1 MKVIRF
7 ELEGLL
13 NSFRIPFFRTYHK
26 TFLAPPKTTVIGMLC
41 NISLKPQKEFFEILD
56 KELIDVSVV
65 IDEISGRTKDLWK
78 YKTLKKSETMGGSVV
93 RRDKLF
99 LSKYTV
105 YVCIREQTLFDEI
118 FESLKNPKNIPS
130 LGLDDELV
138 IIKNVKDVS
147 GFIKQN
153 DTDRINSVFL
163 NKGYSYKAFIKEQNK
178 PIELPTPNL
187 IPIKFIAFDKKGN
200 RISKEVVEEYP
211 QVEYINC
218 NMQIDGVVSYMD
230 IENNNKLVF
239 Y

>member
-26 TFLAPPKTTVIGMLC
+26 TFLAPPKTTVVGMLC

-65 IDEISGRTKDLWK
+65 IDEISGKTKDLWS
-78 YKTLKKSETMGGSVV
+78 YKTLEKKNMGKSVI

-99 LSKYTV
+99 LSKYTIYV
-105 YVCIREQTLFDEI
+105 YIKEQTLFDDI

-147 GFIKQN
+147 EAIKPN

-163 NKGYSYKAFIKEQNK
+163 NKGYNYKAFIKEPNK

-187 IPIKFIAFDKKGN
+187 IPTKFIAFDKKGN

-211 QVEYINC
+211 QIEYINC
-218 NMQIDGVVSYMD
+218 NMQIDGVISYMD
-230 IENNNKLVF
+230 IENNNRLVF

>member
-7 ELEGLL
+7 ELDGLL

-65 IDEISGRTKDLWK
+65 IDEIGGKTKDLWS
-78 YKTLKKSETMGGSVV
+78 YKTLEKGNMGKSVI

-99 LSKYTV
+99 LSKYTIYV
-105 YVCIREQTLFDEI
+105 YIKEQTLFNEI
-118 FESLKNPKNIPS
+118 FESLKNPKNTPS

-147 GFIKQN
+147 EDMKPN
-153 DTDRINSVFL
+153 DTDKINSVFL
-163 NKGYSYKAFIKEQNK
+163 NKGYRYKAFINEQNK

-187 IPIKFIAFDKKGN
+187 TPIKFIVFDKKGN

-218 NMQIDGVVSYMD
+218 NMQIEGIASYMD
-230 IENNNKLVF
+230 IEKNNRLGF

>member
-26 TFLAPPKTTVIGMLC
+26 TFLAPPKTTIVGMLC
-41 NISLKPQKEFFEILD
+41 NISLKAQKEFFEVLD
-56 KELIDVSVV
+56 KELIDVSVI
-65 IDEISGRTKDLWK
+65 IDEINGKAKDLWS
-78 YKTLKKSETMGGSVV
+78 YKTLEKGNMGKSVV

-105 YVCIREQTLFDEI
+105 YANIKEQTLFDVVY
-118 FESLKNPKNIPS
+118 ESLKKPKNTPS

-138 IIKNVKDVS
+138 VIKNIEDLTNRLK
-147 GFIKQN
+147 INETNQ
-153 DTDRINSVFL
+153 INSVFL
-163 NKGYSYKAFIKEQNK
+163 NKNYKYKAFVKDVNK
-178 PIELPTPNL
+178 PIELLTISL
-187 IPIKFIAFDKKGN
+187 TPIKFTAFDKKEN
-200 RISKEVVEEYP
+200 RISKEVKEEFL

-218 NMQIDGVVSYMD
+218 NIQIDGITSYID
-230 IENNNKLVF
+230 EEKNNKLVF

>member
-41 NISLKPQKEFFEILD
+41 NISLKPQKDFFEILD

-65 IDEISGRTKDLWK
+65 IDEISGKTKDLWS
-78 YKTLKKSETMGGSVV
+78 YKTLEKKNMGKSVI

-99 LSKYTV
+99 LCKYTV
-105 YVCIREQTLFDEI
+105 YIYIKEQKIFDDI
-118 FESLKNPKNIPS
+118 FESLKNPKNTPS

-147 GFIKQN
+147 ECIKPN
-153 DTDRINSVFL
+153 DTDRINSIFL
-163 NKGYSYKAFIKEQNK
+163 NKGYTYKAFIQEQNK

-187 IPIKFIAFDKKGN
+187 IPIKFLAFDKKGN
-200 RISKEVVEEYP
+200 RISKEVKEEYP

-218 NMQIDGVVSYMD
+218 DIKIDGVESYKD
-230 IENNNKLVF
+230 IENNNRLVF

>member
-65 IDEISGRTKDLWK
+65 IDEISGKTKDLWS
-78 YKTLKKSETMGGSVV
+78 YKTLEKGNMGKSVI

-99 LSKYTV
+99 LSKYTIYV
-105 YVCIREQTLFDEI
+105 YIKDQILFDEI
-118 FESLKNPKNIPS
+118 FESLKNPKNTPS

-147 GFIKQN
+147 EAIKPN
-153 DTDRINSVFL
+153 DTDKINSVFL
-163 NKGYSYKAFIKEQNK
+163 NKGYSYKAFINEPNK
-178 PIELPTPNL
+178 PIELPTPNM
-187 IPIKFIAFDKKGN
+187 IPIKFIAFDKKEN
-200 RISKEVVEEYP
+200 RISKEVKEEYP

-230 IENNNKLVF
+230 IENNNRLVF

>member
-1 MKVIRF
+1 MRVIRF

-41 NISLKPQKEFFEILD
+41 NISLKPQKEFFDILN

-65 IDEISGRTKDLWK
+65 IDDIQGKTKDLWS
-78 YKTLKKSETMGGSVV
+78 YKTLEKGNMGKSVI

-99 LSKYTV
+99 LANYTV
-105 YVCIREQTLFDEI
+105 YVSIKDDTLFDEI
-118 FESLKNPKNIPS
+118 LSALYEPKNTPS

-138 IIKNVKDVS
+138 IIKNVKYLRN
-147 GFIKQN
+147 IKLN
-153 DTDRINSVFL
+153 ENSKINSVFL
-163 NKGYSYKAFIKEQNK
+163 NKNFTYKAFIKEQNK
-178 PIELPTPNL
+178 PMELPTPNL
-187 IPIKFIAFDKKGN
+187 IPVKFIAYDKKGN
-200 RISKEVVEEYP
+200 RISKEVVEEYS

-218 NMQIDGVVSYMD
+218 EIQIDNITSYLDSEKM
-230 IENNNKLVF
+230 NRLVF

>member
-26 TFLAPPKTTVIGMLC
+26 TFLAPPKTTIVGMLC

-56 KELIDVSVV
+56 KELIDVSIV
-65 IDEISGRTKDLWK
+65 INEISGRTKDLWS
-78 YKTLKKSETMGGSVV
+78 YKTLEKGNMGKSVI

-105 YVCIREQTLFDEI
+105 YIYIKEQTIFDEI
-118 FESLKNPKNIPS
+118 FESLKNPKNTPS

-138 IIKNVKDVS
+138 IIKDVEDVS
-147 GFIKQN
+147 EAIKPN

-163 NKGYSYKAFIKEQNK
+163 NKGYTFKAFIKEINK
-178 PIELPTPNL
+178 PIELPIPNM

-200 RISKEVVEEYP
+200 RISKEVKEEYP

-218 NMQIDGVVSYMD
+218 DMKIDDVVSFMD
-230 IENNNKLVF
+230 IENNNRLVF

>member
-26 TFLAPPKTTVIGMLC
+26 TFLAPPKTTVVGMLC
-41 NISLKPQKEFFEILD
+41 NISLKPQKDFFEILD

-65 IDEISGRTKDLWK
+65 IDEISGKTKDLWS
-78 YKTLKKSETMGGSVV
+78 YKTLKKDDTRGKSVI

-99 LSKYTV
+99 LSKYTIYV
-105 YVCIREQTLFDEI
+105 YIKEQTLFDDI
-118 FESLKNPKNIPS
+118 FESLKNPKNTPS

-147 GFIKQN
+147 EDIKPN
-153 DTDRINSVFL
+153 DTDKINSVFL
-163 NKGYSYKAFIKEQNK
+163 NKGYSYKAFIKESNK
-178 PIELPTPNL
+178 PIELPTPNI
-187 IPIKFIAFDKKGN
+187 IPIKFNAFDKKGN
-200 RISKEVVEEYP
+200 RISKELKEEYP

-218 NMQIDGVVSYMD
+218 NMQIDGVTSYVD
-230 IENNNKLVF
+230 VENNNKLVF

>member
-26 TFLAPPKTTVIGMLC
+26 TFLAPPKTTIIGMLC
-41 NISLKPQKEFFEILD
+41 NISLKPQKDFFKILD

-65 IDEISGRTKDLWK
+65 IDKINGKTKDLWS
-78 YKTLKKSETMGGSVV
+78 YKTLEKKNMGKSVM

-105 YVCIREQTLFDEI
+105 YVYIKEQTLFDDI
-118 FESLKNPKNIPS
+118 FNSLKNPKNIPS

-138 IIKNVKDVS
+138 IIKNVKDAS
-147 GFIKQN
+147 EAIKPN
-153 DTDRINSVFL
+153 DTNEINSVFL
-163 NKGYSYKAFIKEQNK
+163 NKGYRYKAFIKEANK
-178 PIELPTPNL
+178 PIELPTPS
-187 IPIKFIAFDKKGN
+187 ITPIKFIAFDKKEN
-200 RISKEVVEEYP
+200 RISKEVTKEYP

-218 NMQIDGVVSYMD
+218 NVQIEEVLSYMD
-230 IENNNKLVF
+230 IENGNRMVF

>member
-41 NISLKPQKEFFEILD
+41 NIALKPQKEFFEILD
-56 KELIDVSVV
+56 KELIEVSVI
-65 IDEISGRTKDLWK
+65 IDEISGKTKDLWS
-78 YKTLKKSETMGGSVV
+78 YKTLEKGNMGKNVI

-99 LSKYTV
+99 LSKYTI
-105 YVCIREQTLFDEI
+105 YLHIGEQILFDDV
-118 FESLKNPKNIPS
+118 FKALKNPKNTPS

-147 GFIKQN
+147 EAIKQN
-153 DTDRINSVFL
+153 DTDHINSVFL
-163 NKGYSYKAFIKEQNK
+163 NKGYRHKAFIKEQNK
-178 PIELPTPNL
+178 PVELPTPNL
-187 IPIKFIAFDKKGN
+187 IPIKFIAFDKKEN
-200 RISKEVVEEYP
+200 RISKEVKEEYP
-211 QVEYINC
+211 QIEYINC

-230 IENNNKLVF
+230 VENNNRLVF